1 MFYTPPRPSLCDLAT
16 SLPRAISV
24 KVNVLAIDDVLTID
38 GALKVNVLTIDGAL
52 KVDVLAIDDVLT
64 IDGVLKVNVLTID
77 GALKV
82 NVLTIDG
89 ALKVNVLAIDDVL
102 TIDGALK
109 VQCIDHRQSTNSQYM
124 ASAKMSKFPSTDFW
138 KMFPPE
144 VPVSCRGIHLPL
156 QDAGFELC

>member
-24 KVNVLAIDDVLTID
+24 KVNVLAIDD
-38 GALKVNVLTIDGAL
+38 
-52 KVDVLAIDDVLT
+52 
-64 IDGVLKVNVLTID
+64 VLTID